1 MAKAKTAQKPTAQ
14 KSAEKTE
21 EVVPEAPP
29 QLASKSVKGPW
40 QPPTSKG
47 ETPTPPAG
55 VAPPDMKLN
64 GEVEDFM
71 KSLPGMDSTPQPEG
85 MLTSEAAAVQK
96 VLAQEAR
103 SGQRKLDERV
113 KQEQRDQRA
122 LVHNE
127 QVIAQSNIMSE
138 KFESYVL
145 EMAEQI
151 LSPYELKMMEN
162 GRRRT
167 HHPNL
172 WRMWIS
178 KIREAIQHNTW
189 APFSSKGST
198 VLDQHLGRD
207 QQLKSQCAICHL
219 PLKTSVVGQVF
230 GCNPASRMF
239 HNGLTL
245 TRPLAELCPEMVEH
259 IKVDPTWTNRAMG
272 IQSLPEDWN
281 EKDWLDE
288 SSKELHAQDTHK
300 EEDRQEEV
308 HKAVS
313 EEPAGDAVS
322 A

>member
-1 MAKAKTAQKPTAQ
+1 MAKAKTVRKPAAQ
-14 KSAEKTE
+14 KSAKKPEK
-21 EVVPEAPP
+21 VAPEAPP
-29 QLASKSVKGPW
+29 QLASKNVKGPW

-55 VAPPDMKLN
+55 VAPPGTKLD

-71 KSLPGMDSTPQPEG
+71 KSLPGMGSTPQPEG
-85 MLTSEAAAVQK
+85 MLTTEAAAVQK

-145 EMAEQI
+145 EMAQEI

-207 QQLKSQCAICHL
+207 QQLKSRCAICHL
-219 PLKTSVVGQVF
+219 PLKAGLVGQAF
-230 GCNPASRMF
+230 GCNAASRMF

-259 IKVDPTWTNRAMG
+259 LKTDPAWTNKAMG

-288 SSKELHAQDTHK
+288 SSKETHTQDTYK
-300 EEDRQEEV
+300 EEGRQEES
-308 HKAVS
+308 HKADS
-313 EEPAGDAVS
+313 EEPAGDSMS